1 MRYRNVCIESLGYT
15 LPEEVVTSDEI
26 ERRLAPLYERLRLPE
41 GRLELMTG
49 IAQRRFWGPG
59 TLPSDKSVESA
70 NKAIAVAGIDRA
82 WIGALIHASVC
93 RDHLEPATACRVH
106 HLLQLSPQC
115 MIYDVSNACLGLLN
129 GMVQIANMIELGQ
142 IRAGIVVGTEDGRH
156 LVENTIAS
164 LNASTS
170 LTRRQIKMAIASL
183 TIGSGSC
190 AVLLVDRTLSRTGN
204 QLVAATVRCHTQN
217 HELCHSGG
225 DEAVAGGMKPI
236 METDSERLMQEGIR
250 TGAETFPD
258 FLAASG
264 WSRDSIDRTFCHQ
277 VGASH
282 RKMMLEA
289 LGLEERIDF
298 ATLQWLGNTGSV
310 ALPTT
315 MAVALE
321 QGVVQPDEKVGML
334 GIGSG
339 INCLMLGAVWQHS
352 LVCSQLDHDPAQQ
365 RGQHRRASEKRRGE
379 STLAQPLH

>member
-1 MRYRNVCIESLGYT
+1 MRYENVCIESFGYT
-15 LPEEVVTSDEI
+15 LPEEIVTSDEI
-26 ERRLAPLYERLRLPE
+26 ERRLAPLYQRLKLPE

-49 IAQRRFWGPG
+49 IAQRRFWAPG

-70 NKAIAVAGIDRA
+70 GKAIAAVGIDRDYV
-82 WIGALIHASVC
+82 GALIHASVC

-106 HLLQLSPQC
+106 HLLQLPPHC
-115 MIYDVSNACLGLLN
+115 MIYDVSNACLGMLN

-156 LVENTIAS
+156 LVENTINS
-164 LNASTS
+164 LNAATS

-190 AVLLVDRTLSRTGN
+190 AVLLVDRRLSRTGN
-204 QLVAATVRCHTQN
+204 RLVAATVRAHTQN
-217 HELCHSGG
+217 HALCHSGG
-225 DEAVAGGMKPI
+225 DEAVAGGMKPL
-236 METDSERLMQEGIR
+236 METDSERLMHEGIQ

-258 FLAASG
+258 FLAESG
-264 WSRDSIDRTFCHQ
+264 WARDEIDRTFCHQ
-277 VGASH
+277 VGTTH

-289 LGLEERIDF
+289 LGLDERIDF

-321 QGVVQPDEKVGML
+321 QGLVQPDQRLGML

-352 LVCSQLDHDPAQQ
+352 LVCSRLDQASTQPRGVQRPLPA
-365 RGQHRRASEKRRGE
+365 GKRTEATVPYR
-379 STLAQPLH
+379 TH

>member
-1 MRYRNVCIESLGYT
+1 MQY
-15 LPEEVVTSDEI
+15 
-26 ERRLAPLYERLRLPE
+26 
-41 GRLELMTG
+41 
-49 IAQRRFWGPG
+49 
-59 TLPSDKSVESA
+59 
-70 NKAIAVAGIDRA
+70 
-82 WIGALIHASVC
+82 IGALLHASVC

-106 HLLQLSPQC
+106 HLLQLPPQC

-156 LVENTIAS
+156 LVENTIES
-164 LNASTS
+164 LNATTS

-190 AVLLVDRTLSRTGN
+190 AILLVDRRLSRTGN
-204 QLVAATVRCHTQN
+204 QLVAATVRAHTQN

-225 DEAVAGGMKPI
+225 DEAVAGGMKPL
-236 METDSERLMQEGIR
+236 METDSERLMHEGIR

-258 FLAASG
+258 FLAESG
-264 WSRDSIDRTFCHQ
+264 WTRDAIDRTFCHQ
-277 VGASH
+277 VGTTH

-289 LGLEERIDF
+289 LGLDERIDF

-321 QGVVQPDEKVGML
+321 QGLVQPDERVGML

-339 INCLMLGAVWQHS
+339 INCLMLGAVWQRS
-352 LVCSQLDHDPAQQ
+352 LVCSNLDQASLQTRGTHRKLTVAQ
-365 RGQHRRASEKRRGE
+365 RSEATVAHR
-379 STLAQPLH
+379 TL